1 MGVGVLDRLEVIER
15 YIVLLLGVVD
25 RPLPSLL
32 HLEKEL
38 FILSRVN
45 RAVRRFI
52 KFEKHYKGPYS
63 DVVNELVRNPLHHVD
78 AFKIEDDRIFL
89 TQKGRELFNR
99 LVEEGRGDER
109 FRRLLATLKMIRE
122 LYDRLSKEELLT
134 LIYLSYPEYRER
146 SDISERLLAPDKRKE
161 TARKL
166 LEKGLITEE
175 KCREMVEESEF
186 LF

>member
-1 MGVGVLDRLEVIER
+1 MR
-15 YIVLLLGVVD
+15 
-25 RPLPSLL
+25 
-32 HLEKEL
+32 
-38 FILSRVN
+38 
-45 RAVRRFI
+45 
-52 KFEKHYKGPYS
+52 
-63 DVVNELVRNPLHHVD
+63 
-78 AFKIEDDRIFL
+78 
-89 TQKGRELFNR
+89 
-99 LVEEGRGDER
+99 R

-166 LEKGLITEE
+166 LKKGLITEE